1 MKNRARVGQAN
12 NECLNAAPSH
22 PGGRL
27 RAPKGNLRTAALF
40 GVTVI
45 LFLGVPTICLA
56 QMMGGG
62 GGGAMGGGGSAMG
75 ASAGAVGP
83 GAVGLDSGPSAGM
96 EVEGRI
102 YPAGAAV
109 PSGAPLVI
117 TVKLGDTQRQLTLA
131 TRPMANRSGDGRNR
145 DEFESLGGNE
155 REFYRVM
162 ARKTV
167 RVATDSLVRSQLA
180 RLDQQESPLEI
191 RGWVSGSASPIL
203 TLDYVGA
210 VADDSPDGASTAAAS
225 HRGAAVAR

>member
-1 MKNRARVGQAN
+1 
-12 NECLNAAPSH
+12 
-22 PGGRL
+22 
-27 RAPKGNLRTAALF
+27 
-40 GVTVI
+40 
-45 LFLGVPTICLA
+45 
-56 QMMGGG
+56 
-62 GGGAMGGGGSAMG
+62 MG
-75 ASAGAVGP
+75 ASGAAVGP
-83 GAVGLDSGPSAGM
+83 GSVGLDAGPGAGM

-117 TVKLGDTQRQLTLA
+117 TVELGHTAHQLILA
-131 TRPMANRSGDGRNR
+131 TRPMANRSGDGLDR

-180 RLDQQESPLEI
+180 RLDQQERPLEV

-210 VADDSPDGASTAAAS
+210 VADDSPDSASRAAGS
-225 HRGAAVAR
+225 DPGPAVER

>member
-1 MKNRARVGQAN
+1 
-12 NECLNAAPSH
+12 
-22 PGGRL
+22 
-27 RAPKGNLRTAALF
+27 
-40 GVTVI
+40 
-45 LFLGVPTICLA
+45 
-56 QMMGGG
+56 
-62 GGGAMGGGGSAMG
+62 MGGGGSAMG
-75 ASAGAVGP
+75 ASSAAIGGAIGP
-83 GAVGLDSGPSAGM
+83 GSIGLDSGPSAGM

-117 TVKLGDTQRQLTLA
+117 TVKLGHTEHQLILA
-131 TRPMANRSGDGRNR
+131 TRPMANRSGDGLNR

-210 VADDSPDGASTAAAS
+210 VADDSKDGASTAAEP
-225 HRGAAVAR
+225 HTVTQP